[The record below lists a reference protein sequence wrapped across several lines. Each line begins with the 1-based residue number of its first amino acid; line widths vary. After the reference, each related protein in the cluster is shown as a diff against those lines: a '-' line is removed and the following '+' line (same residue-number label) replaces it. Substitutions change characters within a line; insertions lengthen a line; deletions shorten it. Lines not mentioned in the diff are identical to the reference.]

1 MTEGVYGNMKR
12 ASAILMII
20 AAAAQLA
27 VGILAL
33 VGSGPERDR

>member
-1 MTEGVYGNMKR
+1 MKR
-12 ASAILMII
+12 ASAILMIV

-27 VGILAL
+27 AGILTL